1 MGINDYQKVQ
11 EIGAGSFGKC
21 FLMKSRKDGRQ
32 YVMKV
37 VDTSR
42 MSSKERKGAVGEAK
56 VLAAL
61 KHPYIVNYRE
71 SFMDG
76 HKLCIIM
83 DYAEKGDL
91 FKNIDK
97 ARRKGQKLSEA
108 KILRWFTQCILALKY
123 LHEKHILHRDIKS
136 ANVFISASGRCKLGD
151 FGISR
156 VLEHTNCFAKTS
168 IGTPYYLAPEICQ
181 QRPYAWPADIWA
193 VGCILFEMCAL
204 RVPFDA
210 QNFRQLCDR
219 ISRGPAPKIPKEYS
233 SELRDICAAMLQN
246 DPKKRPSA
254 AELLQR
260 PLVQKE
266 IRAMLEEEKA
276 SKAQEPAPKQE
287 APAPKP
293 EAKPLEENKAPR
305 PPTPKG
311 PPRPVAA
318 YPPAAQENRRDG
330 PTPRNRAE
338 SPSAAAR
345 AAQDKYSARRP
356 HLRSPMQG
364 GGLRY

>member
-1 MGINDYQKVQ
+1 MN
-11 EIGAGSFGKC
+11 
-21 FLMKSRKDGRQ
+21 
-32 YVMKV
+32 
-37 VDTSR
+37 
-42 MSSKERKGAVGEAK
+42 EAK

-91 FKNIDK
+91 FKTIDR
-97 ARRKGQKLSEA
+97 ARRKFQKLPEA
-108 KILRWFTQCILALKY
+108 KILRWITQMLLGCKY

-168 IGTPYYLAPEICQ
+168 IGTPYYLAPEISQ
-181 QRPYAWPADIWA
+181 QRPYAWPGDIW
-193 VGCILFEMCAL
+193 
-204 RVPFDA
+204 
-210 QNFRQLCDR
+210 
-219 ISRGPAPKIPKEYS
+219 
-233 SELRDICAAMLQN
+233 AAMLQN
-246 DPKKRPSA
+246 DAKKRPSA

-293 EAKPLEENKAPR
+293 EAKPFEENKAPR

-311 PPRPVAA
+311 PPRPVAG

>member
-1 MGINDYQKVQ
+1 MN
-11 EIGAGSFGKC
+11 
-21 FLMKSRKDGRQ
+21 
-32 YVMKV
+32 
-37 VDTSR
+37 
-42 MSSKERKGAVGEAK
+42 EAK

-76 HKLCIIM
+76 HKLYIVM

-91 FKNIDK
+91 FKTIDR
-97 ARRKGQKLSEA
+97 ARRKFQKLPEA
-108 KILRWFTQCILALKY
+108 KILRWITQMLLGCKY

-136 ANVFISASGRCKLGD
+136 ANIFISASGRCKLGD

-233 SELRDICAAMLQN
+233 SELRDICAAMLSN

-266 IRAMLEEEKA
+266 IRSMLEEEKA
-276 SKAQEPAPKQE
+276 SKEQ
-287 APAPKP
+287 
-293 EAKPLEENKAPR
+293 EAKPLEEKPPR

-311 PPRPVAA
+311 PP
-318 YPPAAQENRRDG
+318 
-330 PTPRNRAE
+330 T
-338 SPSAAAR
+338 
-345 AAQDKYSARRP
+345 
-356 HLRSPMQG
+356 
-364 GGLRY
+364 

>member
-1 MGINDYQKVQ
+1 MGQHDYNKVR
-11 EIGAGSFGKC
+11 EIGSGSFGKAW
-21 FLMKSRKDGRQ
+21 LVTNKDGRTF
-32 YVMKV
+32 VMKV
-37 VDTSR
+37 VDTTR
-42 MSSKERKGAVGEAK
+42 MSSKERKGAMNEAK

-76 HKLCIIM
+76 QKLCIVM

-91 FKNIDK
+91 FKTIDR
-97 ARRKGQKLSEA
+97 ARRKFQKLSEA
-108 KILRWFTQCILALKY
+108 KVLRWITQCLLGCKY

-193 VGCILFEMCAL
+193 LGCILYEMCTL
-204 RVPFDA
+204 KVPFDA
-210 QNFRQLCDR
+210 QNFKQLCDR
-219 ISRGPAPKIPKEYS
+219 IIRGPAPRIGKDYS
-233 SELRDICAAMLQN
+233 EELRDVCSKMLSL
-246 DPKKRPSA
+246 DPRARPSA

-260 PLVQKE
+260 PIIQKE
-266 IRAMLEEEKA
+266 IRRMLEEEKEQ
-276 SKAQEPAPKQE
+276 KAAAEPAKE
-287 APAPKP
+287 AKP
-293 EAKPLEENKAPR
+293 EAKPLVEVQQQHPEGKAAR

-311 PPRPVAA
+311 VPPRHAGPENHARHRD
-318 YPPAAQENRRDG
+318 PSPRHGHHREPSPAARQIH
-330 PTPRNRAE
+330 
-338 SPSAAAR
+338 SARGAR
-345 AAQDKYSARRP
+345 A
-356 HLRSPMQG
+356 RSPMHG
-364 GGLRY
+364 AGLRY